1 MDIEIIDIQNEDVR
15 KAAPLVA
22 DFRVALKSYK
32 GIQAHPD
39 VEAS

>member
-1 MDIEIIDIQNEDVR
+1 MEIIDIQNEDVR

>member
-1 MDIEIIDIQNEDVR
+1 MEIIDIQNECVS

-32 GIQAHPD
+32 GIRLFPT
-39 VEAS
+39 